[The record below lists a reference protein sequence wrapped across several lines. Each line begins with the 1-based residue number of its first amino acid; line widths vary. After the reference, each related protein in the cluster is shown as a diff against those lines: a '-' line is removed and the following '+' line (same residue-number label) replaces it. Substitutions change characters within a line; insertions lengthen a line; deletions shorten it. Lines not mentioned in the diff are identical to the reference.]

1 MNKILLAGTVILS
14 AIITGCGGNPSAESA
29 VPEAGQTVAEA
40 ELLSRDIFAMDT
52 YMTISAYGDEAQA
65 ALDEAEAE
73 LVRLDKLLAAE
84 DEDSEIASLNT
95 NGSGIV
101 SDDTVYLV
109 TRALQIHDDT
119 KGAFEIAIYPVKRAW
134 GFTDQ
139 NYRVPSTG
147 EIEGLLQLADSGLIR
162 INENDRQI
170 VLEKDGMAIDL
181 GGIAKG
187 YASERITEIFQSHNV
202 RGLINL
208 GGNVQAAC
216 WKSTALS

>member
-1 MNKILLAGTVILS
+1 MNKLFLTGTVVL
-14 AIITGCGGNPSAESA
+14 ITMIAGCGARPSSESA
-29 VPEAGQTVAEA
+29 VPEPSQMAAEEA
-40 ELLSRDIFAMDT
+40 LLSRDIFAMDT

-73 LVRLDKLLAAE
+73 LVRLDELLSAE
-84 DEDSEIASLNT
+84 DEDSEIAALNA

-109 TRALQIHDDT
+109 TRALQIHDET

-139 NYRVPSTG
+139 NYRVPLKD
-147 EIEGLLQLADSGLIR
+147 EIEELLPLADSGLIS
-162 INENDRQI
+162 INENEKQI
-170 VLEKDGMAIDL
+170 TLEKAGMAIDL

-187 YASERITEIFQSHNV
+187 YASERIAEIFKSHNV